1 MHTAYLSFFFSVRC
15 HGGSVLS
22 PGSSNADTKC
32 DMTQPVSTTTEVSLQ
47 ISSVHPH
54 PRGINF
60 SPSLNE
66 NFPQINTTTT
76 PSLLPSSSMTP
87 STPENQTTIGPKPD
101 TSIMIYC
108 TGKYEAISFEFS
120 LQTLK
125 KYYVVTLYQNTMQK
139 IGCLVQRSF
148 KQFCSH

>member
-15 HGGSVLS
+15 YGGSVLS
-22 PGSSNADTKC
+22 SGSSNADTQC
-32 DMTQPVSTTTEVSLQ
+32 DMTQPVSTTTTEVSLQ
-47 ISSVHPH
+47 ISSMHPH

-60 SPSLNE
+60 SKNSNE
-66 NFPQINTTTT
+66 KLPQMNTTTT

-87 STPENQTTIGPKPD
+87 STPENQTTTGPKPD

-120 LQTLK
+120 LQTL
-125 KYYVVTLYQNTMQK
+125 
-139 IGCLVQRSF
+139 
-148 KQFCSH
+148 